1 MLMNPTFAIQGGL
14 GNQLSQW
21 FFAHSIT
28 ESHEFH
34 IDPLYESSQ
43 NMNRNLEVQELIER
57 CPHVAKNSQ
66 GAYSPMKMVS
76 LFHLF
81 DRIWEFKKF
90 RFLIENFGYIRED
103 PRFDQEQTMNYPKTI
118 RYGKGYFQK
127 QGKIESIFEIVESE
141 LIPIVDKA
149 FQGVKSK
156 FDLIESYDVLHVRR
170 GDYETTNFTPINIG
184 TLSDDYFVNW
194 SKERKHSRKIV
205 LTENKDDVLNLV
217 QHLHPITVIDK
228 SLTNPWETLALM
240 YGAENF
246 LGSNSSLSWW
256 GARLCSSR
264 GGNVWLPNQW
274 SLWNNIAPED
284 YHFPKCHIADS
295 LWRESG
301 NI

>member
-1 MLMNPTFAIQGGL
+1 MNPTVAIQGGL

-21 FFAHSIT
+21 FFAHSIS

-34 IDPLYESSQ
+34 IDPLYDSSLS
-43 NMNRNLEVQELIER
+43 MTRNLEVQELIKR

-66 GAYSPMKMVS
+66 GAYSPMKMIS

-90 RFLIENFGYIRED
+90 RFVVESIGYFRED
-103 PRFDQEQTMNYPKTI
+103 PRFDQEQTKVYPKKI

-127 QGKIESIFEIVESE
+127 QGKIESIFQIVESE
-141 LIPIVDKA
+141 LVPIVHQA
-149 FQGVKSK
+149 FEVVRTK

-170 GDYETTNFTPINIG
+170 GDYEAADFTPINIG
-184 TLSDDYFVNW
+184 TLSDDYFFNW
-194 SKERKHSRKIV
+194 LKDRKHSRRII
-205 LTENKDDVLNLV
+205 LTENREDVLNLV
-217 QHLHPITVIDK
+217 KHLHDVTVIDK
-228 SLTNPWETLALM
+228 ALTNPWETLALM

-264 GGNVWLPNQW
+264 GGNVWLPSQW
-274 SLWNNIAPED
+274 S
-284 YHFPKCHIADS
+284 F
-295 LWRESG
+295 
-301 NI
+301 

>member
-1 MLMNPTFAIQGGL
+1 MRPTIAIQGGL

-21 FFAHSIT
+21 FFAHSMS
-28 ESHEFH
+28 ESHQFH
-34 IDPLYESSQ
+34 IDPLYGSTL
-43 NMNRNLEVQELIER
+43 NMARNLEVQELIEL
-57 CPHVAKNSQ
+57 CPHISKNSQ
-66 GAYSPMKMVS
+66 GAYRPMKMVR

-90 RFLIENFGYIRED
+90 RFLMEDLGYFRED
-103 PRFDQEQTMNYPKTI
+103 PRFDQQQSKNYPKKI

-127 QGKIESIFEIVESE
+127 QGKIESIFGIVESE
-141 LIPIVDKA
+141 LIPIVDEVY
-149 FQGVKSK
+149 QSVKSK
-156 FDLIESYDVLHVRR
+156 FDLNESYDVLHVRR

-184 TLSDDYFVNW
+184 TLSDDYFINW
-194 SKERKHSRKIV
+194 FKERKHLRKII
-205 LTENKDDVLNLV
+205 LTENKEDVLNLV
-217 QHLHPITVIDK
+217 AHLHPVTVIDK

-264 GGNVWLPNQW
+264 GGSVWLPNQW
-274 SLWNNIAPED
+274 SFWNNIDPED
-284 YHFPKCHIADS
+284 YHFPKCNKADS
-295 LWRESG
+295 LWRESA